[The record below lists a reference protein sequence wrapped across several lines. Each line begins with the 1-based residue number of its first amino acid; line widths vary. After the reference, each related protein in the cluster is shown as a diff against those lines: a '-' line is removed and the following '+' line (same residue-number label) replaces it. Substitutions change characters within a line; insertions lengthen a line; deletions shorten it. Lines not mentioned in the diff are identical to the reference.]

1 MKKTIIV
8 PLVKLVCDFLFR
20 VNFNGNIDKLAKEK
34 GEIGRLIIANHESFI
49 DGLLL
54 GLYLKNLNPVFV
66 VHTGVAKNKFFK
78 AILSLT
84 EYYPVDPTSPLAMKQ
99 IIKLINQGRNVVIF
113 PEGRI
118 TKTGSL
124 MKVYDGPGFVAYKT
138 GAEIVPIR
146 LEGPKFS
153 IFSRMSNKY
162 PKAIFPKVNITILN
176 STKIEEPTVES
187 AKLKRKKAGEDLRHI
202 MYNMMFES
210 TKMLTLYETFLQTAN
225 TFGMNT
231 MIAEDMRQQ
240 EFSYKDLTKE
250 IVSVS
255 VILEKIT
262 QPKEVIGLL
271 LPNITTTFSVLMAL
285 SAKNRIPSFLNYTAG
300 AEGIQSAVE
309 TGQMKTI
316 ICSKKF
322 VELAKLG
329 PVLEKVVANT
339 GVNLIYLEDFKSMV
353 NLSSKLWLA
362 LYGWHFPYSI
372 IENKDVEEPGVI
384 IFTSGSEGKPK
395 GVVLSHRA
403 LLSNVAQI
411 KSIFSF
417 GIEDKIFNA
426 LPMFHS
432 FGLTAGTLLPILTG
446 TKLFTY
452 PSPLH
457 YRVIPEIVYD
467 RSCTVLFGTNTFL
480 AKYASFAHPHDFYSL
495 RYVVAGAEKLAD
507 STRDMWIDKFG
518 IRILEGYGATETA
531 PVISVNTPIAYKR
544 GTVGQFLPS
553 VKYKLSPIPGID
565 KGGLLYVNA
574 PNVMTGYMKHDK
586 PGIIQPVTSDVGD
599 GWYDTGDIVFV
610 DDDGFVSIQGRVK
623 RFAKVAGEMISLE
636 YAEKM
641 ANLVSP
647 TFTHVSLATPDKSKG
662 EAVILLTTDKELTK
676 QSLLKGAQQLGYPE
690 LAVPSKII
698 LVESIPLLGTGKTDY
713 QGVKK
718 LFETIIN
725 P

>member
-1 MKKTIIV
+1 MKNIIA
-8 PLVKLVCDFLFR
+8 PIVKAICSVLFR
-20 VNFNGNIDKLAKEK
+20 VNLTGDLDK
-34 GEIGRLIIANHESFI
+34 IVRTQSNVGRLIVANHESFI

-54 GLYLKNLNPVFV
+54 GLYLRELNPVFV
-66 VHTGVAKNKFFK
+66 VHTSVAKNKLFK
-78 AILSLT
+78 AVLSLT

-118 TKTGSL
+118 TRTGSL
-124 MKVYDGPGFVAYKT
+124 MKVYDGPAFVAYKT
-138 GAEIVPIR
+138 GAEIIPIR

-153 IFSRMSNKY
+153 VFSRMSNKY
-162 PKAIFPKVNITILN
+162 PKAVFPKVNITILN
-176 STKIEEPTVES
+176 SQKIEEPQVQT
-187 AKLKRKKAGEDLRHI
+187 AKMKRKKAGEDLRHI
-202 MYNMMFES
+202 MHDMMFES
-210 TKMLTLYETFLQTAN
+210 TKMKTLYETFLQTAN

-231 MIAEDMRQQ
+231 TIAEDMRQE

-250 IVSVS
+250 IVSVAT
-255 VILEKIT
+255 ILEKIT
-262 QPKEVIGLL
+262 APHEVVGLL
-271 LPNITTTFSVLMAL
+271 LPNITTTFSILMGL
-285 SAKNRIPSFLNYTAG
+285 SAKKRTPSFLNYTAG
-300 AEGIQSAVE
+300 PEGIQSAVE
-309 TGQMKTI
+309 TGKMRTI

-322 VELAKLG
+322 VKMAKLEAT
-329 PVLEKVVANT
+329 LDKVVANT
-339 GVNLIYLEDFKSMV
+339 GVQLVYLEDFKDMV
-353 NLSSKLWLA
+353 GLSTKLWLA
-362 LYGWHFPYSI
+362 LYGWHFPSCI
-372 IENKDVEEPGVI
+372 IENKNIEEPGVV

-467 RSCTVLFGTNTFL
+467 RACTVLFGTNTFL
-480 AKYASFAHPHDFYSL
+480 AKYVSFAHPHDFYTL

-507 STRDMWIDKFG
+507 STREMWIDKFG

-531 PVISVNTPIAYKR
+531 PVMAVNTPIAYKR
-544 GTVGQFLPS
+544 GTVGQFLPL
-553 VKYKLSPIPGID
+553 VKYKLTPVPGID

-586 PGIIQPVTSDVGD
+586 PGVIQHVTSEVGD
-599 GWYDTGDIVFV
+599 GWYDTGDIVAV

-641 ANLVSP
+641 ANLVSANSA
-647 TFTHVSLATPDKSKG
+647 HASLATPDKAKG
-662 EAVILLTTDKELTK
+662 EAVILLTTDKALTK
-676 QSLLKGAQQLGYPE
+676 PDMIKAAKQLGYPE
-690 LAVPSKII
+690 LAVPAKII
-698 LVESIPLLGTGKTDY
+698 VVDAIPVLGTGKTDY
-713 QGVKK
+713 VGVKK
-718 LFETIIN
+718 LFESLN
-725 P
+725 A